1 MAAIGS
7 KILQF
12 CSSMELKYHYLRL
25 LVITIMGVL
34 VYANSFY
41 VPFSFD
47 DTANLQANP
56 VIQNLDF
63 DGLRA
68 AFHSR
73 RAFGLITFQ
82 LNYFFAGWNLFWFHF
97 TNLAIHISAALVLY
111 YLLTILFETP
121 YAVKT
126 ACTDCCSVPLPFFAA
141 LLFALHPVQTQAV
154 TYIVQRFAS
163 LATLLYLAATVSYL
177 RMRLVQESSRRC
189 LTGSS
194 LMWFTSFLLL
204 SLLAFLTKETAYTL
218 PAAIILVEL
227 LFFAPDR
234 AKFVKIGGWTVA
246 IGVLTAAAYFAAGR
260 SIVAVISSL
269 DEATRV
275 QTITSRSDYLFTQF
289 RVIMTYIRL
298 LVFPINQSIDY
309 DYTLSHSLFEWRVF
323 LSLLVI
329 LLLIAAAVWM
339 IWKSRSSNAQ
349 LRFASF
355 GILWF
360 FLTLSVESSFLPIID
375 LIFEHRVYL
384 PSVGAF
390 TAVTAGV
397 LTFWQRSDL
406 VRKRIC
412 SAVIVIALIFGI
424 TAWQRNSVWHSEISL
439 WEDATS
445 KNPNSARG
453 WNNLGGAYIKERDS
467 RKALQALTR
476 SIELDP
482 SKADAWNNIG
492 IAIDL
497 MGVYND
503 RFHRTSEMFGDP
515 AAFEDKI
522 VSRWLGEVNNNLGLA
537 YEILGNLP
545 KAAENYRNAVG
556 YNPALSLAY
565 YNLGIV
571 SVLMGDFTK
580 YAEQR
585 QILMMIDPV
594 LAERLQLRTGVR

>member
-7 KILQF
+7 IVLQF
-12 CSSMELKYHYLRL
+12 CSSRELKCHYLRL
-25 LVITIMGVL
+25 LVIAIMGVL
-34 VYANSFY
+34 VYSNSFH

-47 DTANLQANP
+47 DTTNLQANP
-56 VIQNLDF
+56 VIQNLNS

-82 LNYFFAGWNLFWFHF
+82 LNYFFAGWDVFWFHC
-97 TNLAIHISAALVLY
+97 TNLAIHIAATIVLY
-111 YLLTILFETP
+111 YLLILMLKTP
-121 YAVKT
+121 YAFN
-126 ACTDCCSVPLPFFAA
+126 AAGADFSAVPLPFFVA
-141 LLFALHPVQTQAV
+141 LLFALHPLQTQAV

-163 LATLLYLAATVSYL
+163 LATLLYLAATVLYL
-177 RMRLVQESSRRC
+177 RMRLVQVRNRRC
-189 LTGSS
+189 LSGSS
-194 LMWFTSFLLL
+194 LLWFAMFLLL

-227 LFFAPDR
+227 LFFNPDK
-234 AKFVKIGGWTVA
+234 AKLVKVAGWTAA
-246 IGVLTAAAYFAAGR
+246 IGALAACAYFAAGR
-260 SIVAVISSL
+260 SIVTVISSL

-298 LVFPINQSIDY
+298 LLLPVNQSIDY

-329 LLLIAAAVWM
+329 LLLNAAAVWM
-339 IWKSRSSNAQ
+339 IWKSRAANPQ
-349 LRFASF
+349 LRFVSF

-390 TAVTAGV
+390 IAVTAGV
-397 LTFWQRSDL
+397 LTFWQRSEL
-406 VRKRIC
+406 VRQRIC
-412 SAVIVIALIFGI
+412 MAAIVVAMVFGI
-424 TAWQRNSVWHSEISL
+424 TTWKRNGVWHSEISL

-453 WNNLGGAYIKERDS
+453 WNNLGGAYIKERNS
-467 RKALQALTR
+467 LQALKALTK

-497 MGVYND
+497 MGVHND

-515 AAFEDKI
+515 AAVEDKI
-522 VSRWLGEVNNNLGLA
+522 VNSWLGEVNNNLGLA

-571 SVLMGDFTK
+571 SALMGDIAK
-580 YAEQR
+580 YSEQK
-585 QILMMIDPV
+585 QILMMLDPV
-594 LAERLQLRTGVR
+594 LGERLQLRMGVR